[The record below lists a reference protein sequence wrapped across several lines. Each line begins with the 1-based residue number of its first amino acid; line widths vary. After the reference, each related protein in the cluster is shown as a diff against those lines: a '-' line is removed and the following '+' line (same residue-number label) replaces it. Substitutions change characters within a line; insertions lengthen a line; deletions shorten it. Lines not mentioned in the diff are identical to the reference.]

1 MAFVEVELS
10 RIMIQETNSEQ
21 YIFFREKKGGRSFP
35 IVIGLFEALAIDRR
49 IREVDTPRPMT
60 HDLLA
65 SVIRNLG
72 GTLERIAIT
81 DLRDNTFFA
90 RLDILRNGET
100 VEVDARPSDA
110 VALAVQF
117 RCPILVS
124 EDVLSKVSAAPAT
137 PTLEDLEKALR
148 EAAEEEPEE
157 EDEDVEEGEADGEEK
172 GETD

>member
-1 MAFVEVELS
+1 MEFVEVELA

-21 YIFFREKKGGRSFP
+21 YIFFREKKGSRSFP

-65 SVIRNLG
+65 NVIRNLG

-90 RLDILRNGET
+90 RLDVRRNGET

-110 VALAVQF
+110 VALAVHF

-124 EDVLSKVSAAPAT
+124 EDVIARVSAAPT
-137 PTLEDLEKALR
+137 TESLEELEKALR
-148 EAAEEEPEE
+148 EATEAEPEE
-157 EDEDVEEGEADGEEK
+157 EGEDGDEEDEENEEK
-172 GETD
+172 GP